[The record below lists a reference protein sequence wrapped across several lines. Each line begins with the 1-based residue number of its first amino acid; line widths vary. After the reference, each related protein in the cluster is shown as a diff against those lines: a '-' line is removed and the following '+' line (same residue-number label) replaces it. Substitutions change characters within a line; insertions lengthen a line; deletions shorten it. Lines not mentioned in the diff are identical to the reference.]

1 MNFYAT
7 DGCLRL
13 PYPAVPTSLSSGICK
28 TLGYVCV
35 FLEWTTNNNIM
46 QAMSSFFFTGR
57 TTITAVL
64 FVATFAVHY
73 RVLVAVVMSR
83 TMQRTRLFSC
93 ACFSVL
99 PVHEL

>member
-64 FVATFAVHY
+64 FPW
-73 RVLVAVVMSR
+73 L
-83 TMQRTRLFSC
+83 RLFIVVIIPVVHLII
-93 ACFSVL
+93 FSIFRSPFTLEVIF
-99 PVHEL
+99 